1 MFWSGGGFDNS
12 RSSCWVWK
20 MVAPARISAAKGIG
34 NRGRWEN
41 AQRNRRAGKFHDVP
55 LNRSKFLGSTLNH
68 SPPNLP

>member
-1 MFWSGGGFDNS
+1 
-12 RSSCWVWK
+12 VWK